1 MSARPSAVL
10 PLLLLLTVAGCAKQ
24 VLSPDLPSR
33 RARPSSRRSRNA
45 TAARLATRYLGAPY
59 VWAGSS
65 PSGFDCSGLVM
76 YAFSQVG
83 VAIPHNAA
91 QQFRLG
97 VPVDRDRLIP
107 GDIVFFNQL
116 RHNGIY
122 LGDGR
127 FVHSTKPGGVKI
139 ARLDGRLVPHA
150 LGGGAPALGFVLLDD
165 LDLHLTVVVPLERDE
180 IRPAADRA
188 VLGERLVPPAAV
200 IGEHVVLF
208 PAERAVVGHGRHS
221 KPASGYSPARR
232 REP

>member
-1 MSARPSAVL
+1 MSAPRRTIFA
-10 PLLLLLTVAGCAKQ
+10 LLLLLAVTACAKR
-24 VLSPDLPSR
+24 VISPDLPATTS
-33 RARPSSRRSRNA
+33 ASEESRNA

-76 YAFSQVG
+76 YAFGKVG

-97 VPVDRDRLIP
+97 TPVARDRLVP
-107 GDIVFFNQL
+107 GDVVFFNQL

-139 ARLDGRLVPHA
+139 ARLD
-150 LGGGAPALGFVLLDD
+150 
-165 LDLHLTVVVPLERDE
+165 DE
-180 IRPAADRA
+180 WFQSRW
-188 VLGERLVPPAAV
+188 
-200 IGEHVVLF
+200 
-208 PAERAVVGHGRHS
+208 VG
-221 KPASGYSPARR
+221 ARR
-232 REP
+232 L

>member
-1 MSARPSAVL
+1 MTAPRRAILALV
-10 PLLLLLTVAGCAKQ
+10 LLLAVTACAKQ
-24 VLSPDLPSR
+24 VLSPDLPATTGASGES
-33 RARPSSRRSRNA
+33 PPSRNA

-76 YAFSQVG
+76 YAFGKVG

-97 VPVDRDRLIP
+97 IPVDRDRLRP
-107 GDIVFFNQL
+107 GDVVFFNQL

-139 ARLDGRLVPHA
+139 ARLD
-150 LGGGAPALGFVLLDD
+150 
-165 LDLHLTVVVPLERDE
+165 DE
-180 IRPAADRA
+180 WFRTRW
-188 VLGERLVPPAAV
+188 
-200 IGEHVVLF
+200 
-208 PAERAVVGHGRHS
+208 VG
-221 KPASGYSPARR
+221 ARR
-232 REP
+232 L

>member
-1 MSARPSAVL
+1 MSAPRRTIFA
-10 PLLLLLTVAGCAKQ
+10 LLLLLAVTACAKQ
-24 VLSPDLPSR
+24 VISPDLPATTS
-33 RARPSSRRSRNA
+33 ASEESRNA

-76 YAFSQVG
+76 YAFGKVG

-97 VPVDRDRLIP
+97 TPVARDRLVP
-107 GDIVFFNQL
+107 GDVVFFNQL

-139 ARLDGRLVPHA
+139 ARLD
-150 LGGGAPALGFVLLDD
+150 
-165 LDLHLTVVVPLERDE
+165 DE
-180 IRPAADRA
+180 WFRSRW
-188 VLGERLVPPAAV
+188 
-200 IGEHVVLF
+200 
-208 PAERAVVGHGRHS
+208 VG
-221 KPASGYSPARR
+221 ARR
-232 REP
+232 L

>member
-1 MSARPSAVL
+1 MSAPRRTIFA
-10 PLLLLLTVAGCAKQ
+10 LLLLLAVTACAKQ
-24 VLSPDLPSR
+24 VISPDLPATTS
-33 RARPSSRRSRNA
+33 ASEESRNA

-76 YAFSQVG
+76 YAFGQVG

-97 VPVDRDRLIP
+97 IPVDRDRLRP
-107 GDIVFFNQL
+107 GDVVFFNQL

-139 ARLDGRLVPHA
+139 ARLD
-150 LGGGAPALGFVLLDD
+150 
-165 LDLHLTVVVPLERDE
+165 DE
-180 IRPAADRA
+180 WFRSRWM
-188 VLGERLVPPAAV
+188 G
-200 IGEHVVLF
+200 
-208 PAERAVVGHGRHS
+208 
-221 KPASGYSPARR
+221 ARR
-232 REP
+232 L